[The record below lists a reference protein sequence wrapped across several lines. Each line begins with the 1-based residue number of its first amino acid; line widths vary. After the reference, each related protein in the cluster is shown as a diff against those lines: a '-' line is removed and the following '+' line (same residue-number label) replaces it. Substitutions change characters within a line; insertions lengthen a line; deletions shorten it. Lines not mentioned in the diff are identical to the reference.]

1 MFIIKAEAARWKF
14 RNFQESRNPTLA
26 FDPLILTTSLAVAGV
41 LVALFL
47 VLSVRKYPKGNEK
60 MIEIWN
66 AIREGSNAYLK
77 RQFRTITI
85 IAIIISLVILAA
97 FSATVNFTYG
107 GEIALSF
114 LLGVAFSLFA
124 AYVALY
130 SATNANVRSTA
141 AAEKSTYE
149 ALKVATLGGGALGL
163 AVISMSLLGL
173 SILYAAFR
181 DPGVLAGFGFGA
193 SLAALFAQLG
203 GGIFTKSADVGA
215 DLVGKVEEN
224 FPEDDPRNPAAIAD
238 NVGDNVGDEAGR
250 GADLFES
257 LTAENLGGMIIG
269 LIVSIIIF
277 NGVINPYYVTMPL
290 IVRSLGIIATFVGL
304 AVAVL
309 EKKFKNPIKPT
320 RDGLLVA
327 SLIAAILMFVATWY
341 VFGPSGL
348 TPSGSALGAYALYGC
363 MLSGLAAG
371 LLIVVYTEFYTGSE
385 AKPVITI
392 AERSKSGPALT
403 IMSGNAVGM
412 ISSGLPVITVAVAP
426 LISFW
431 LGEQFSGF
439 SGLLPA
445 LSNDPFLGGG
455 YRTTMA
461 AMGMLSTAGIV
472 LTMDGLG
479 PIVDNAGGIA
489 EMSGAPE
496 VIRERIEPLDAL
508 GNTTKA
514 LTKGYAMG
522 SAALASL
529 LLFQAFVLE
538 VARYQAKILDLTT
551 ITAAQATL
559 LGTKLSSL
567 GTSLALNHPDVV
579 IGALIGA
586 MLPFVF
592 SGTAINAVSVG
603 AYRMV
608 EEVRRQLRE
617 IPGLRDGTAK
627 PNYAAAVDIS
637 TRTALRLMVVPGAI
651 PVVAP
656 LVVGIFLGWAA
667 VGALVVGATL
677 SAIPLAIMMMWGGAA
692 MDNAKKYVEMGHF
705 GGKNT
710 ETHAATVVGDTVGDP
725 WKDTAGPSLHILIKL
740 LNTISLV
747 FVPLF
752 LSAIIIL

>member
-1 MFIIKAEAARWKF
+1 M
-14 RNFQESRNPTLA
+14 A

-41 LVALFL
+41 VAAIFL

-60 MIEIWN
+60 MIAIWT

-77 RQFRTITI
+77 RQFRTIAI

-97 FSATVNFTYG
+97 FGATINFTYG

-163 AVISMSLLGL
+163 VVISMSLLGL
-173 SILYAAFR
+173 SLLYAAFG

-304 AVAVL
+304 AVAVF

-327 SLIAAILMFVATWY
+327 SVIAAILMFVATWY
-341 VFGPSGL
+341 VFGPSA
-348 TPSGSALGAYALYGC
+348 SGSALAVYALYGC
-363 MLSGLAAG
+363 MVSGLAAG
-371 LLIVVYTEFYTGSE
+371 LLIVVYTEFYTGSN

-403 IMSGNAVGM
+403 VMSGNAVGL
-412 ISSGLPVITVAVAP
+412 ISSGLPVITVAVA
-426 LISFW
+426 LLVSFG
-431 LGEQFSGF
+431 LGEQFAS
-439 SGLLPA
+439 LIPA
-445 LSNDPFLGGG
+445 LNGNPFLGGVYG
-455 YRTTMA
+455 TTMA
-461 AMGMLSTAGIV
+461 TMGMLSTAGIV

-538 VARYQAKILDLTT
+538 VARYQAGNLCVPT
-551 ITAAQATL
+551 ITSSCAATL
-559 LGTKLSSL
+559 ATKLSSL
-567 GTSLALNHPDVV
+567 GALLALNHPDVV

-617 IPGLRDGTAK
+617 IPGLREGTAK

-637 TRTALRLMVVPGAI
+637 TKTALRLMVVPGAI

-656 LVVGIFLGWAA
+656 IVVGIFLGWAA
-667 VGALVVGATL
+667 VGALVVGATI

-747 FVPLF
+747 FIPLF
-752 LSAIIIL
+752 LSAIIIFH

>member
-1 MFIIKAEAARWKF
+1 M
-14 RNFQESRNPTLA
+14 A
-26 FDPLILTTSLAVAGV
+26 FDPLILTTSLAVVGV
-41 LVALFL
+41 IAAIFL

-60 MIEIWN
+60 MIVIWT

-97 FSATVNFTYG
+97 FGATVTFTYG

-163 AVISMSLLGL
+163 VVISMSLLGL
-173 SILYAAFR
+173 SLLYALFR

-348 TPSGSALGAYALYGC
+348 TPSGSSQAAYALYGC

-371 LLIVVYTEFYTGSE
+371 LLIVVYTEYYTGSN
-385 AKPVITI
+385 AKSVITI

-412 ISSGLPVITVAVAP
+412 ISSGLPVITVAVAL

-431 LGEQFSGF
+431 LGEQFARF

-445 LSNDPFLGGG
+445 LNNDPFLGGVYG
-455 YRTTMA
+455 TTMA

-538 VARYQAKILDLTT
+538 VARYQAKIVDLTK
-551 ITAAQATL
+551 ITVDQVTGPNGLA
-559 LGTKLSSL
+559 TKLSVL
-567 GTSLALNHPDVV
+567 GGSLALNHPDVV

-592 SGTAINAVSVG
+592 SGTAINAVSIG

-617 IPGLRDGTAK
+617 IPGLREGTAK

-656 LVVGIFLGWAA
+656 IIVGVFLGWAA
-667 VGALVVGATL
+667 VGALVVGATI

-747 FVPLF
+747 FIPLF
-752 LSAIIIL
+752 LAAIIIL

>member
-1 MFIIKAEAARWKF
+1 
-14 RNFQESRNPTLA
+14 
-26 FDPLILTTSLAVAGV
+26 
-41 LVALFL
+41 
-47 VLSVRKYPKGNEK
+47 
-60 MIEIWN
+60 
-66 AIREGSNAYLK
+66 
-77 RQFRTITI
+77 
-85 IAIIISLVILAA
+85 
-97 FSATVNFTYG
+97 
-107 GEIALSF
+107 
-114 LLGVAFSLFA
+114 
-124 AYVALY
+124 
-130 SATNANVRSTA
+130 
-141 AAEKSTYE
+141 
-149 ALKVATLGGGALGL
+149 
-163 AVISMSLLGL
+163 MSLLGL
-173 SILYAAFR
+173 SLLYAAFG

-277 NGVINPYYVTMPL
+277 QGISVYYVTMPL

-304 AVAVL
+304 AVAIF

-327 SLIAAILMFVATWY
+327 SVVAAILMFIATWY

-348 TPSGSALGAYALYGC
+348 TPSGSALAAYALYGC
-363 MLSGLAAG
+363 MVSGLAAG
-371 LLIVVYTEFYTGSE
+371 LLIVLYTEYYTGSE

-392 AERSKSGPALT
+392 AERSKSGP
-403 IMSGNAVGM
+403 
-412 ISSGLPVITVAVAP
+412 PV
-426 LISFW
+426 
-431 LGEQFSGF
+431 E
-439 SGLLPA
+439 
-445 LSNDPFLGGG
+445 
-455 YRTTMA
+455 
-461 AMGMLSTAGIV
+461 
-472 LTMDGLG
+472 
-479 PIVDNAGGIA
+479 
-489 EMSGAPE
+489 
-496 VIRERIEPLDAL
+496 IRERIEPLDTL

-538 VARYQAKILDLTT
+538 VARYQAKITDLTT
-551 ITAAQATL
+551 ITSAQAAL

-567 GTSLALNHPDVV
+567 GSALALNHPDVV
-579 IGALIGA
+579 IGALIGG

-608 EEVRRQLRE
+608 EEVRRQFRE
-617 IPGLRDGTAK
+617 IPGLREGTAK

-656 LVVGIFLGWAA
+656 LVVAVFLGWAA
-667 VGALVVGATL
+667 VGALVVGATI

-747 FVPLF
+747 FIPLF
-752 LSAIIIL
+752 LSAIIIFH

>member
-1 MFIIKAEAARWKF
+1 M
-14 RNFQESRNPTLA
+14 A

-41 LVALFL
+41 IAAIFL

-60 MIEIWN
+60 MIAIWT

-77 RQFRTITI
+77 RQFRTIAI
-85 IAIIISLVILAA
+85 IAIIISLVIVAA
-97 FSATVNFTYG
+97 FGATVNFTYG
-107 GEIALSF
+107 SEIALSF

-163 AVISMSLLGL
+163 VVISMSLLGL
-173 SILYAAFR
+173 SLLYALFR

-304 AVAVL
+304 AVAVV

-348 TPSGSALGAYALYGC
+348 TPSGNSQAAYALFGC

-371 LLIVVYTEFYTGSE
+371 LLIVVYTEFYTGSN
-385 AKPVITI
+385 AKSVITI

-412 ISSGLPVITVAVAP
+412 ISSGLPVITVAVAL

-431 LGEQFSGF
+431 LGEQFARF

-445 LSNDPFLGGG
+445 LNNDPFLGGVYG
-455 YRTTMA
+455 TTMA

-538 VARYQAKILDLTT
+538 VARYQAKIVDLTKISIDQVT
-551 ITAAQATL
+551 GPNGLA
-559 LGTKLSSL
+559 TKLSSL
-567 GTSLALNHPDVV
+567 GGSLALNHPDVV

-617 IPGLRDGTAK
+617 IPGLREGNAK

-667 VGALVVGATL
+667 VGALVVGATI

-747 FVPLF
+747 FIPLF
-752 LSAIIIL
+752 LVAIIIL

>member
-1 MFIIKAEAARWKF
+1 
-14 RNFQESRNPTLA
+14 LA
-26 FDPLILTTSLAVAGV
+26 FDPLLLTTSLAIVGV
-41 LVALFL
+41 IASIIL
-47 VLSVRKYPKGNEK
+47 VLSVKKYPTGNEK
-60 MIEIWN
+60 MVAIWK
-66 AIREGSNAYLK
+66 AIMEGANAYLK
-77 RQFRTITI
+77 RQFRTIGVIAVI
-85 IAIIISLVILAA
+85 IAFVILAA
-97 FSATVNFTYG
+97 FSATFTVSYG
-107 GEIALSF
+107 AEIAFSF
-114 LLGVAFSLFA
+114 LLGVTFSLVA
-124 AYVALY
+124 AYIAMY

-141 AAEKSTYE
+141 AAEKSTYL

-269 LIVSIIIF
+269 LIVSIILFQGIS
-277 NGVINPYYVTMPL
+277 VYYVTMPL

-304 AVAVL
+304 AVAVY

-327 SLIAAILMFVATWY
+327 SVVAAILMFIATWY

-348 TPSGSALGAYALYGC
+348 TPSGSALAAFALYGC

-371 LLIVVYTEFYTGSE
+371 LLIVLYTEFYTGSE
-385 AKPVITI
+385 AKSVITI

-403 IMSGNAVGM
+403 IMSGTAVGM
-412 ISSGLPVITVAVAP
+412 ISSGLPVITVAITL
-426 LISFW
+426 LISFG
-431 LGEQFSGF
+431 LGEQFA
-439 SGLLPA
+439 GLA
-445 LSNDPFLGGG
+445 GIGNTFLGGVYG
-455 YRTTMA
+455 TTMA
-461 AMGMLSTAGIV
+461 TMGMLSTAGIV

-489 EMSGAPE
+489 EMSGASPE
-496 VIRERIEPLDAL
+496 VRERIDPLDAL

-538 VARYQAKILDLTT
+538 VARYQAKIIDLTS
-551 ITAAQATL
+551 ITSAQAGD
-559 LGTKLSSL
+559 LGAKLSSL
-567 GTSLALNHPDVV
+567 GASLALNHPDVV

-608 EEVRRQLRE
+608 EEVRRQFRE
-617 IPGLRDGTAK
+617 IPGLREGTAK
-627 PNYAAAVDIS
+627 PNYGAAVDIS

-656 LVVGIFLGWAA
+656 IVVGVFLGWAA

-692 MDNAKKYVEMGHF
+692 MDNAKKYVEAGHF

-747 FVPLF
+747 FIPLF
-752 LSAIIIL
+752 LVALISLA

>member
-14 RNFQESRNPTLA
+14 RNFQESRNPGLA

-41 LVALFL
+41 VAAIFL

-60 MIEIWN
+60 MIAIWT

-77 RQFRTITI
+77 RQFRTIAI

-97 FSATVNFTYG
+97 FGATINFTYG

-163 AVISMSLLGL
+163 VVISMSLLGL
-173 SILYAAFR
+173 SLLYALFR

-277 NGVINPYYVTMPL
+277 NGIINPYYVTMPL

-304 AVAVL
+304 AVAVV

-327 SLIAAILMFVATWY
+327 SVVAAVLMFVATWY

-348 TPSGSALGAYALYGC
+348 TPNGSALAAYALYGC
-363 MLSGLAAG
+363 MVSGLAAG
-371 LLIVVYTEFYTGSE
+371 LLIVVYTEFYTGSN

-403 IMSGNAVGM
+403 VMSGNAVGM
-412 ISSGLPVITVAVAP
+412 ISSGLPVITVAIAL

-431 LGEQFSGF
+431 LGEQFA
-439 SGLLPA
+439 GLIPA
-445 LSNDPFLGGG
+445 LAGNVFLGGVYG
-455 YRTTMA
+455 TTMA
-461 AMGMLSTAGIV
+461 TMGMLSTAGIV

-496 VIRERIEPLDAL
+496 IIRERIEPLDAL

-538 VARYQAKILDLTT
+538 VARYQAKIIDLTT
-551 ITAAQATL
+551 ITSAQATL
-559 LGTKLSSL
+559 LATKLSSL
-567 GTSLALNHPDVV
+567 GASLALNHPDVV

-617 IPGLRDGTAK
+617 IPGLREGNAK

-667 VGALVVGATL
+667 VGALVVGATI

-710 ETHAATVVGDTVGDP
+710 ETHAATVVGDTVGVP
-725 WKDTAGPSLHILIKL
+725 WKATAGPSLHILIKL

-752 LSAIIIL
+752 LSAIIIFH

>member
-1 MFIIKAEAARWKF
+1 M
-14 RNFQESRNPTLA
+14 A

-41 LVALFL
+41 VAAIFL

-60 MIEIWN
+60 MIVIWT

-97 FSATVNFTYG
+97 FGATVTFTYG

-163 AVISMSLLGL
+163 VVISMSLLGL
-173 SILYAAFR
+173 SLLYALFR

-304 AVAVL
+304 AVAVF

-327 SLIAAILMFVATWY
+327 SVIAAILMFVATWY
-341 VFGPSGL
+341 VFGPSA
-348 TPSGSALGAYALYGC
+348 SGSALAVYSLYGC
-363 MLSGLAAG
+363 MVSGLAAG
-371 LLIVVYTEFYTGSE
+371 LLIVVYTEFYTGSN

-412 ISSGLPVITVAVAP
+412 ISSGLPVITVAIAL

-431 LGEQFSGF
+431 LGEQFA
-439 SGLLPA
+439 GLIPA
-445 LSNDPFLGGG
+445 LTGNAFLGGVYG
-455 YRTTMA
+455 TTMA
-461 AMGMLSTAGIV
+461 TMGMLSTAGIV

-496 VIRERIEPLDAL
+496 IIRERIEPLDAL

-538 VARYQAKILDLTT
+538 VARYQAKIIDLTT
-551 ITAAQATL
+551 ITSAQAAL

-592 SGTAINAVSVG
+592 SGTAINAVSIG

-617 IPGLRDGTAK
+617 IPGLREGTAK

-656 LVVGIFLGWAA
+656 LVVGVFLGWAA
-667 VGALVVGATL
+667 VGALVVGATI

-747 FVPLF
+747 FIPLF
-752 LSAIIIL
+752 LAAIIIL

>member
-14 RNFQESRNPTLA
+14 RNFEHSRNPRLA

-41 LVALFL
+41 VAAIFL
-47 VLSVRKYPKGNEK
+47 VLSVRKYPRGNDK
-60 MIEIWN
+60 MIAIWT

-77 RQFRTITI
+77 RQFRTIAI
-85 IAIIISLVILAA
+85 IAIIISLVIVLA
-97 FSATVNFTYG
+97 FGATVNFTYG

-163 AVISMSLLGL
+163 VVISMSLLGL
-173 SILYAAFR
+173 SLLYAVFG

-224 FPEDDPRNPAAIAD
+224 FPEDDPRNPAAIAV

-304 AVAVL
+304 AVAVF

-327 SLIAAILMFVATWY
+327 SVIAAILMFVATWY
-341 VFGPSGL
+341 VFGPSA
-348 TPSGSALGAYALYGC
+348 SGSALAVYALYGC
-363 MLSGLAAG
+363 MVSGLAAG
-371 LLIVVYTEFYTGSE
+371 LLIVVYTEFYTGSN
-385 AKPVITI
+385 AKSVITI

-403 IMSGNAVGM
+403 VMSGNAVGL
-412 ISSGLPVITVAVAP
+412 ISSGLPVITVAIAL
-426 LISFW
+426 LISFG
-431 LGEQFSGF
+431 LGEQFA
-439 SGLLPA
+439 GLIPA
-445 LSNDPFLGGG
+445 LAGNAFLGGVYG
-455 YRTTMA
+455 TTMA
-461 AMGMLSTAGIV
+461 TMGMLSTAGIV

-496 VIRERIEPLDAL
+496 IIRERIEPLDAL

-529 LLFQAFVLE
+529 LLLQAFVLE

-617 IPGLRDGTAK
+617 IPGLREGTAK

-656 LVVGIFLGWAA
+656 VVVGVFLGWAA
-667 VGALVVGATL
+667 VGALVVGATI

-692 MDNAKKYVEMGHF
+692 MDNAKKYIEMGHF

-747 FVPLF
+747 FIPLF
-752 LSAIIIL
+752 LAAIIIL

>member
-1 MFIIKAEAARWKF
+1 M
-14 RNFQESRNPTLA
+14 A

-41 LVALFL
+41 IAAVFL
-47 VLSVRKYPKGNEK
+47 VLSVRRYPKGNEK
-60 MIEIWN
+60 MIAIWT

-77 RQFRTITI
+77 RQFRTIAV
-85 IAIIISLVILAA
+85 IAIIISLVIVVA
-97 FSATVNFTYG
+97 FGATVNFTYG
-107 GEIALSF
+107 SEIALSF

-163 AVISMSLLGL
+163 VVISMSLLGL
-173 SILYAAFR
+173 SILYAVFG

-269 LIVSIIIF
+269 LIVSVILF
-277 NGVINPYYVTMPL
+277 KGVVSATIYYVTMPL
-290 IVRSLGIIATFVGL
+290 IVRSLGIVATFVGL
-304 AVAVL
+304 AVAVY
-309 EKKFKNPIKPT
+309 EKKFRNPIKPT

-327 SLIAAILMFVATWY
+327 SVVVAVLMFIATWY

-348 TPSGSALGAYALYGC
+348 TPSGQALAAYALYGC
-363 MLSGLAAG
+363 MLSGLVAG
-371 LLIVVYTEFYTGSE
+371 LLIVIYTEFYTGSN
-385 AKPVITI
+385 AKPVLTI

-403 IMSGNAVGM
+403 VISGTAVGM
-412 ISSGLPVITVAVAP
+412 ISTGLPVITVAIAL
-426 LISFW
+426 LISFF
-431 LGEQFSGF
+431 LGEQFA
-439 SGLLPA
+439 GLIGLN
-445 LSNDPFLGGG
+445 SFLGGVYG
-455 YRTTMA
+455 TTMA

-538 VARYQAKILDLTT
+538 VARYQLKIFDLGS
-551 ITAAQATL
+551 ITQAQAIL
-559 LGTKLSSL
+559 LGNSVQSL
-567 GTSLALNHPDVV
+567 GTLLALNNPDVI
-579 IGALIGA
+579 IGAFIGA

-592 SGTAINAVSVG
+592 SGTAINAVSIG
-603 AYRMV
+603 SYRMV

-617 IPGLRDGTAK
+617 IPGLREGNAK

-637 TRTALRLMVVPGAI
+637 TRTALRLMIVPGAI

-656 LVVGIFLGWAA
+656 IVVGVFLGWAA
-667 VGALVVGATL
+667 VGALVVGATI
-677 SAIPLAIMMMWGGAA
+677 SAIPLAITMMWGGAA

-747 FVPLF
+747 FIPLF
-752 LSAIIIL
+752 LSAIIIFH

>member
-1 MFIIKAEAARWKF
+1 
-14 RNFQESRNPTLA
+14 LA
-26 FDPLILTTSLAVAGV
+26 FDPLILTTSLAVVGV
-41 LVALFL
+41 IASIIL
-47 VLSVRKYPKGNEK
+47 VLSVKKYPTGNEK
-60 MIEIWN
+60 MIAIWK
-66 AIREGSNAYLK
+66 AIMEGSNAYLK
-77 RQFRTITI
+77 RQFRTIGI
-85 IAIIISLVILAA
+85 IAVIIAVVIVAA
-97 FSATVNFTYG
+97 FGGIFSLTYG
-107 GEIALSF
+107 AEIAFSF
-114 LLGVAFSLFA
+114 LLGVTFSLVA
-124 AYVALY
+124 AYIAMY

-141 AAEKSTYE
+141 AAEKSTYL
-149 ALKVATLGGGALGL
+149 ALRVATLGGGALGL

-173 SILYAAFR
+173 SLLYAAFR

-269 LIVSIIIF
+269 LIVSIILFQGIS
-277 NGVINPYYVTMPL
+277 PYYVTMPL

-304 AVAVL
+304 AVAIF

-327 SLIAAILMFVATWY
+327 SVVAAILMFIATWY
-341 VFGPSGL
+341 VFGQPGL
-348 TPSGSALGAYALYGC
+348 TPTGSPLAAYALYGC
-363 MLSGLAAG
+363 MVSGLAAG
-371 LLIVVYTEFYTGSE
+371 LLIVLYTEYYTGSE
-385 AKPVITI
+385 AKSVITI

-403 IMSGNAVGM
+403 IMSGTAVGM
-412 ISSGLPVITVAVAP
+412 ISSGLPVITVAITL
-426 LISFW
+426 LISFG
-431 LGEQFSGF
+431 LGEQFAVQAGIS
-439 SGLLPA
+439 
-445 LSNDPFLGGG
+445 DTFLGGVYG
-455 YRTTMA
+455 TTMA
-461 AMGMLSTAGIV
+461 TMGMLSTAGIV

-489 EMSGAPE
+489 EMSGAPDE
-496 VIRERIEPLDAL
+496 VRERIEPLDTL

-538 VARYQAKILDLTT
+538 VARYQAKITDLTT
-551 ITAAQATL
+551 ITGAQAAL

-567 GTSLALNHPDVV
+567 GSALALNHPDVV
-579 IGALIGA
+579 IGALIGG

-608 EEVRRQLRE
+608 EEVRRQFRE
-617 IPGLRDGTAK
+617 IPGLREGTAK
-627 PNYAAAVDIS
+627 PDYAAAVDIS

-656 LVVGIFLGWAA
+656 IVVGVFLGWAA

-692 MDNAKKYVEMGHF
+692 MDNAKKYVEAGHF

-747 FVPLF
+747 FIPLF
-752 LSAIIIL
+752 LAAIIMF

>member
-1 MFIIKAEAARWKF
+1 MEISYLED
-14 RNFQESRNPTLA
+14 SRNLSLA

-41 LVALFL
+41 IAAIFL

-60 MIEIWN
+60 MIAIWT

-77 RQFRTITI
+77 RQFRTIAI
-85 IAIIISLVILAA
+85 IAIIISLVIVAA
-97 FSATVNFTYG
+97 FGATVNFTYG
-107 GEIALSF
+107 SEIALSF
-114 LLGVAFSLFA
+114 LLGFAFSLFA

-163 AVISMSLLGL
+163 IVISMSLLGL
-173 SILYAAFR
+173 SILYAAFG

-269 LIVSIIIF
+269 LIVSIILFQGISG
-277 NGVINPYYVTMPL
+277 NNVYYVTMPL
-290 IVRSLGIIATFVGL
+290 IVRSLGIVATFVGL
-304 AVAVL
+304 AVAVF

-327 SLIAAILMFVATWY
+327 SVIAAILMFVATWY
-341 VFGPSGL
+341 VFGPSV
-348 TPSGSALGAYALYGC
+348 SGSALAVYALYGC
-363 MLSGLAAG
+363 MVSGLAAG
-371 LLIVVYTEFYTGSE
+371 LLIVVYTEFYTGSN
-385 AKPVITI
+385 AKSVITI

-412 ISSGLPVITVAVAP
+412 ISSGLPVITVAVAL

-431 LGEQFSGF
+431 LGEQFARF

-445 LSNDPFLGGG
+445 LNNDPFLGGVYG
-455 YRTTMA
+455 TTMA

-489 EMSGAPE
+489 EMSGAPDI
-496 VIRERIEPLDAL
+496 VRERIEPLDTL

-538 VARYQAKILDLTT
+538 VARYQAKITDLTT
-551 ITAAQATL
+551 ITSAQAIL

-567 GTSLALNHPDVV
+567 GSALALNRPDVV
-579 IGALIGA
+579 IGALIGG

-608 EEVRRQLRE
+608 EEVRRQFRE
-617 IPGLRDGTAK
+617 IPGLREGTAK

-656 LVVGIFLGWAA
+656 IVVGIFLGWAA
-667 VGALVVGATL
+667 VGALVVGATI

-725 WKDTAGPSLHILIKL
+725 WKDTAGPSLHILVKL

-747 FVPLF
+747 FIPLF
-752 LSAIIIL
+752 LSAIIIFH

>member
-1 MFIIKAEAARWKF
+1 MVSIWK
-14 RNFQESRNPTLA
+14 
-26 FDPLILTTSLAVAGV
+26 
-41 LVALFL
+41 
-47 VLSVRKYPKGNEK
+47 
-60 MIEIWN
+60 
-66 AIREGSNAYLK
+66 AIREGANAYLK
-77 RQFRTITI
+77 RQFRTIAI
-85 IAIIISLVILAA
+85 IAIIIAVVIIAA
-97 FSATVNFTYG
+97 FGATVNLTYG
-107 GEIALSF
+107 GEIAFSF

-124 AYVALY
+124 AYIAMY
-130 SATNANVRSTA
+130 SATNSNVRSTA

-149 ALKVATLGGGALGL
+149 ALKVATMGGGALGL
-163 AVISMSLLGL
+163 IVISMSLLGL
-173 SILYAAFR
+173 SILYAAFG

-327 SLIAAILMFVATWY
+327 SVIAAILMFVATWY

-348 TPSGSALGAYALYGC
+348 SANVNPLAAYALYGC
-363 MLSGLAAG
+363 MISGLVAG
-371 LLIVVYTEFYTGSE
+371 LLIVVYTEFYTGSN

-403 IMSGNAVGM
+403 VMSGNAVGM
-412 ISSGLPVITVAVAP
+412 ISSGLPVITVAIAL

-431 LGEQFSGF
+431 LGEQFA
-439 SGLLPA
+439 GLIPA
-445 LSNDPFLGGG
+445 LAGNVFLGGVYG
-455 YRTTMA
+455 TTMA
-461 AMGMLSTAGIV
+461 TMGMLSTAGIV

-489 EMSGAPE
+489 EMSGAPDE
-496 VIRERIEPLDAL
+496 VRERIEPLDTL

-538 VARYQAKILDLTT
+538 VARYQAKIIDLTT
-551 ITAAQATL
+551 ITSAQASL

-567 GTSLALNHPDVV
+567 GASLALNHPDVV

-592 SGTAINAVSVG
+592 SGTAINAVSIG

-617 IPGLRDGTAK
+617 IPGLREGTAK

-656 LVVGIFLGWAA
+656 LVVGVFLGWAA
-667 VGALVVGATL
+667 VGALVVGATI

-710 ETHAATVVGDTVGDP
+710 ET
-725 WKDTAGPSLHILIKL
+725 K
-740 LNTISLV
+740 
-747 FVPLF
+747 
-752 LSAIIIL
+752 

>member
-1 MFIIKAEAARWKF
+1 M
-14 RNFQESRNPTLA
+14 A
-26 FDPLILTTSLAVAGV
+26 FDPLLLTTSLAVVGV
-41 LVALFL
+41 IASIIL
-47 VLSVRKYPKGNEK
+47 VLSVKKYPTGNEK
-60 MIEIWN
+60 MVAIWK
-66 AIREGSNAYLK
+66 AIMEGANAYLK
-77 RQFRTITI
+77 RQFRTIGIIAVI
-85 IAIIISLVILAA
+85 IAIVILTA
-97 FSATVNFTYG
+97 FSTTFTVTYSA
-107 GEIALSF
+107 EIAFSF
-114 LLGVAFSLFA
+114 LLGVTFSLVA
-124 AYVALY
+124 AYIAMY

-141 AAEKSTYE
+141 AAEQSTYL

-269 LIVSIIIF
+269 LIVSIILFQGIS
-277 NGVINPYYVTMPL
+277 VYYVTMPL

-304 AVAVL
+304 AVAIF

-327 SLIAAILMFVATWY
+327 SVVAAILMFIATWY

-348 TPSGSALGAYALYGC
+348 TPSGSALAAYALYGC
-363 MLSGLAAG
+363 MVSGLAAG
-371 LLIVVYTEFYTGSE
+371 LLIVLYTEYYTGSE
-385 AKPVITI
+385 AKSVITI

-403 IMSGNAVGM
+403 IMSGTAVGM
-412 ISSGLPVITVAVAP
+412 ISSGLPVITVAITL
-426 LISFW
+426 LISFG
-431 LGEQFSGF
+431 LGEQFATQAGIT
-439 SGLLPA
+439 
-445 LSNDPFLGGG
+445 DTFLGGVYG
-455 YRTTMA
+455 TTMA
-461 AMGMLSTAGIV
+461 TMGMLSTAGIV

-489 EMSGAPE
+489 EMSGAP
-496 VIRERIEPLDAL
+496 VQVRERIEPLDTL

-538 VARYQAKILDLTT
+538 VARYQAKITDLTT
-551 ITAAQATL
+551 ITSAQAAL

-567 GTSLALNHPDVV
+567 GSALALNHPDVV
-579 IGALIGA
+579 IGALIGR

-608 EEVRRQLRE
+608 EEVRRQFRE
-617 IPGLRDGTAK
+617 IPGLREGTAK

-637 TRTALRLMVVPGAI
+637 TRTALRLMIVPGAI

-656 LVVGIFLGWAA
+656 LVVGVFLGWAA
-667 VGALVVGATL
+667 VGALVVGATI

-692 MDNAKKYVEMGHF
+692 MDNAKKYVEAGHF

-747 FVPLF
+747 FIPLF
-752 LSAIIIL
+752 LVALISLA

>member
-1 MFIIKAEAARWKF
+1 M
-14 RNFQESRNPTLA
+14 A

-41 LVALFL
+41 VAAIFL

-60 MIEIWN
+60 MIVIWT

-77 RQFRTITI
+77 RQFRTIAI
-85 IAIIISLVILAA
+85 IAIIISLVILVA
-97 FSATVNFTYG
+97 FGATINFTYG

-163 AVISMSLLGL
+163 VVISMSLLGL
-173 SILYAAFR
+173 SLLYAAFR

-327 SLIAAILMFVATWY
+327 SAIAAILMFIATWY
-341 VFGPSGL
+341 VFGPGGL
-348 TPSGSALGAYALYGC
+348 SPSGSDLAAYALYGC
-363 MLSGLAAG
+363 MVSGLAAG
-371 LLIVVYTEFYTGSE
+371 LLIVIYTEFYTGSN

-403 IMSGNAVGM
+403 VMSGNAVGM
-412 ISSGLPVITVAVAP
+412 ISSGLPVITVAIAL
-426 LISFW
+426 LISFG
-431 LGEQFSGF
+431 LGEQFAN
-439 SGLLPA
+439 LIPA
-445 LSNDPFLGGG
+445 LKGEMFLGGVYG
-455 YRTTMA
+455 TTMA
-461 AMGMLSTAGIV
+461 TMGMLSTAGIV

-496 VIRERIEPLDAL
+496 IIRERIEPLDAL

-538 VARYQAKILDLTT
+538 VARYKAGIIDL
-551 ITAAQATL
+551 
-559 LGTKLSSL
+559 
-567 GTSLALNHPDVV
+567 TSLASNPGLAATLATQLSGLGTFLALNRPDVV
-579 IGALIGA
+579 IGALIGG

-592 SGTAINAVSVG
+592 SGTAINAVAVG

-617 IPGLRDGTAK
+617 IPGLREGTAK
-627 PNYAAAVDIS
+627 PDYARAVDIS
-637 TRTALRLMVVPGAI
+637 TRTALRLMVVPGII

-656 LVVGIFLGWAA
+656 IVVGVFLGWTA
-667 VGALVVGATL
+667 VGALVVGATI

-725 WKDTAGPSLHILIKL
+725 WKDTAGPSLHILVKL

-747 FVPLF
+747 FIPLF
-752 LSAIIIL
+752 LSAIIIFH

>member
-1 MFIIKAEAARWKF
+1 
-14 RNFQESRNPTLA
+14 LA

-41 LVALFL
+41 IAAIFL

-60 MIEIWN
+60 MIAIWT

-77 RQFRTITI
+77 RQFRTIAI
-85 IAIIISLVILAA
+85 IAIIISFVIVAA
-97 FSATVNFTYG
+97 FGATVNLTYG
-107 GEIALSF
+107 SEIALSF

-163 AVISMSLLGL
+163 VVISMSLLGL
-173 SILYAAFR
+173 SLLYAVFG

-304 AVAVL
+304 AVAVF

-327 SLIAAILMFVATWY
+327 SAIAAILMFIATWY
-341 VFGPSGL
+341 VFGPGGL
-348 TPSGSALGAYALYGC
+348 SPSGSDLAAYALYGC
-363 MLSGLAAG
+363 MVSGLAAG
-371 LLIVVYTEFYTGSE
+371 LLIVIYTEFYTGSN

-403 IMSGNAVGM
+403 VMSGNAVGM
-412 ISSGLPVITVAVAP
+412 ISSGLPVITVAIAL
-426 LISFW
+426 LISFG
-431 LGEQFSGF
+431 LGEQFAN
-439 SGLLPA
+439 LIPA
-445 LSNDPFLGGG
+445 LKGEAFLGGVYG
-455 YRTTMA
+455 TTMA
-461 AMGMLSTAGIV
+461 TMGMLSTAGIV

-496 VIRERIEPLDAL
+496 IIRERIEPLDAL

-538 VARYQAKILDLTT
+538 VARYKAGIINL
-551 ITAAQATL
+551 
-559 LGTKLSSL
+559 
-567 GTSLALNHPDVV
+567 TSLASNPSLAVTLGTQLSGLGTFLALNRPDVI
-579 IGALIGA
+579 IGALIGG

-617 IPGLRDGTAK
+617 IPGLREGTAK

-637 TRTALRLMVVPGAI
+637 TKTALRLMVVPGAI
-651 PVVAP
+651 PVIAP
-656 LVVGIFLGWAA
+656 IVVGLFLGWAA
-667 VGALVVGATL
+667 VGALVVGATI

-747 FVPLF
+747 FIPLF
-752 LSAIIIL
+752 LSAIIIFH

>member
-1 MFIIKAEAARWKF
+1 
-14 RNFQESRNPTLA
+14 
-26 FDPLILTTSLAVAGV
+26 
-41 LVALFL
+41 
-47 VLSVRKYPKGNEK
+47 
-60 MIEIWN
+60 MIVIWT

-77 RQFRTITI
+77 RQFRTIAI
-85 IAIIISLVILAA
+85 IAIIISLVI
-97 FSATVNFTYG
+97 V
-107 GEIALSF
+107 
-114 LLGVAFSLFA
+114 
-124 AYVALY
+124 
-130 SATNANVRSTA
+130 
-141 AAEKSTYE
+141 
-149 ALKVATLGGGALGL
+149 
-163 AVISMSLLGL
+163 
-173 SILYAAFR
+173 
-181 DPGVLAGFGFGA
+181 AGFGFGA

-304 AVAVL
+304 AVAVV

-348 TPSGSALGAYALYGC
+348 TPSGNSQAAYALFGC

-371 LLIVVYTEFYTGSE
+371 LLIVVYTEFYTGSN
-385 AKPVITI
+385 AKSVITI

-403 IMSGNAVGM
+403 VMSGNAVGL
-412 ISSGLPVITVAVAP
+412 ISSGLPVITVAIAL
-426 LISFW
+426 LISFG
-431 LGEQFSGF
+431 LGEQFA
-439 SGLLPA
+439 GLIPA
-445 LSNDPFLGGG
+445 LAGNAFLGGVYG
-455 YRTTMA
+455 TTMA
-461 AMGMLSTAGIV
+461 TMGMLSTAGIV

-538 VARYQAKILDLTT
+538 VARYQARIIDLTS
-551 ITAAQATL
+551 ITSAQATL

-567 GTSLALNHPDVV
+567 GASLALNHPDVI

-617 IPGLRDGTAK
+617 IPGLREGTAK

-656 LVVGIFLGWAA
+656 IVVGVFLGWAA

-692 MDNAKKYVEMGHF
+692 MDNAKQYVESGHF

-725 WKDTAGPSLHILIKL
+725 WKDTAGPSLHILNKL

-747 FVPLF
+747 FIPLF
-752 LSAIIIL
+752 LVALISLA

>member
-1 MFIIKAEAARWKF
+1 M
-14 RNFQESRNPTLA
+14 A
-26 FDPLILTTSLAVAGV
+26 FDPLLLTTTLAIAGVAVAIYIV
-41 LVALFL
+41 Y
-47 VLSVRKYPKGNEK
+47 SIKKYPTGNEK
-60 MIEIWN
+60 MVAIWK
-66 AIREGSNAYLK
+66 AIREGANAYLR
-77 RQFRTITI
+77 RQFRTIAI
-85 IAIIISLVILAA
+85 IALIIALVIVVA
-97 FSATVNFTYG
+97 FGATINFTYG
-107 GEIALSF
+107 GEIAFSF
-114 LLGVAFSLFA
+114 LLGVTFSLFA
-124 AYVALY
+124 AYIAMY
-130 SATNANVRSTA
+130 SATNSNVRSTA

-163 AVISMSLLGL
+163 IVISMSLLGL
-173 SILYAAFR
+173 SILYAAFG

-269 LIVSIIIF
+269 LIVAIILF
-277 NGVINPYYVTMPL
+277 GGTSAFSTAGRYYVTMPL
-290 IVRSLGIIATFVGL
+290 IVRSLGIVATFVGL
-304 AVAVL
+304 GVAVY

-327 SLIAAILMFVATWY
+327 SVVAAVLMFIATWY

-348 TPSGSALGAYALYGC
+348 TPSGSGLAALALYGC
-363 MLSGLAAG
+363 MVSGLAAG
-371 LLIVVYTEFYTGSE
+371 LLIVLYTEYYTGSE
-385 AKPVITI
+385 AKSVITI

-403 IMSGNAVGM
+403 IMSGTAVGM
-412 ISSGLPVITVAVAP
+412 ISSGLPVITVA
-426 LISFW
+426 ISLLVSFG
-431 LGEQFSGF
+431 LGEQFARMS
-439 SGLLPA
+439 SI
-445 LSNDPFLGGG
+445 DPFLGGVYG
-455 YRTTMA
+455 TTMA
-461 AMGMLSTAGIV
+461 TMGMLSTAGIV

-496 VIRERIEPLDAL
+496 EIRERIDPLDAL

-538 VARYQAKILDLTT
+538 VARYQAGSQCVPS
-551 ITAAQATL
+551 ITDSCAGVLA
-559 LGTKLSSL
+559 TKLSAL
-567 GTSLALNHPDVV
+567 GTSLALNHPDVI

-586 MLPFVF
+586 MLPFLF

-603 AYRMV
+603 SYRMV

-617 IPGLRDGTAK
+617 IPGLREGTAK

-637 TRTALRLMVVPGAI
+637 TRTALRLMVIPGII
-651 PVVAP
+651 PVIAP
-656 LVVGIFLGWAA
+656 IIVGVLLGWPA
-667 VGALVVGATL
+667 VGALVVGASL

-692 MDNAKKYVEMGHF
+692 MDNAKKYVEAGHF

-747 FVPLF
+747 FIPLF
-752 LSAIIIL
+752 LTALILL

>member
-1 MFIIKAEAARWKF
+1 
-14 RNFQESRNPTLA
+14 
-26 FDPLILTTSLAVAGV
+26 
-41 LVALFL
+41 
-47 VLSVRKYPKGNEK
+47 

-124 AYVALY
+124 AYVAMY
-130 SATNANVRSTA
+130 SATNANVRTTA

-149 ALKVATLGGGALGL
+149 ALRVATLGGGALGL
-163 AVISMSLLGL
+163 VVISMSLLGL
-173 SILYAAFR
+173 SLLYAVFG

-224 FPEDDPRNPAAIAD
+224 FPEDAPRNPAAIAD

-304 AVAVL
+304 AVAVF

-341 VFGPSGL
+341 VFGPSRL
-348 TPSGSALGAYALYGC
+348 TPSGSSQAAYALYGC
-363 MLSGLAAG
+363 MISGLAAG
-371 LLIVVYTEFYTGSE
+371 LLIVVYTEYYTGSE
-385 AKPVITI
+385 AKSVITI

-403 IMSGNAVGM
+403 IMSGTAVGM
-412 ISSGLPVITVAVAP
+412 ISSGLPVITVAITL
-426 LISFW
+426 LISFA
-431 LGEQFSGF
+431 LGEQFAVQAGIS
-439 SGLLPA
+439 
-445 LSNDPFLGGG
+445 DTFLGGVYG
-455 YRTTMA
+455 TTMA
-461 AMGMLSTAGIV
+461 TMGMLSTAGIV

-489 EMSGAPE
+489 EMSGAPDQ
-496 VIRERIEPLDAL
+496 VRERIEPLDTL

-538 VARYQAKILDLTT
+538 VARYQAGIFDLTT
-551 ITAAQATL
+551 I
-559 LGTKLSSL
+559 
-567 GTSLALNHPDVV
+567 
-579 IGALIGA
+579 
-586 MLPFVF
+586 LP
-592 SGTAINAVSVG
+592 G
-603 AYRMV
+603 
-608 EEVRRQLRE
+608 
-617 IPGLRDGTAK
+617 
-627 PNYAAAVDIS
+627 
-637 TRTALRLMVVPGAI
+637 
-651 PVVAP
+651 
-656 LVVGIFLGWAA
+656 
-667 VGALVVGATL
+667 
-677 SAIPLAIMMMWGGAA
+677 
-692 MDNAKKYVEMGHF
+692 
-705 GGKNT
+705 
-710 ETHAATVVGDTVGDP
+710 
-725 WKDTAGPSLHILIKL
+725 
-740 LNTISLV
+740 
-747 FVPLF
+747 
-752 LSAIIIL
+752 

>member
-1 MFIIKAEAARWKF
+1 
-14 RNFQESRNPTLA
+14 LA

-41 LVALFL
+41 IAAIFL

-60 MIEIWN
+60 MFAIWT

-77 RQFRTITI
+77 RQFRTIAI
-85 IAIIISLVILAA
+85 IAIIISLVIVAA
-97 FSATVNFTYG
+97 FGATVNFTYG
-107 GEIALSF
+107 SEIALSF

-163 AVISMSLLGL
+163 VVISMSLLGL
-173 SILYAAFR
+173 SLLYAVFG

-304 AVAVL
+304 AVAVF

-327 SLIAAILMFVATWY
+327 SAIAAILMFVATWY

-348 TPSGSALGAYALYGC
+348 TPSGSALAAYALYGC
-363 MLSGLAAG
+363 MVSGLAAG
-371 LLIVVYTEFYTGSE
+371 LLIVIYTEFYTGSS

-412 ISSGLPVITVAVAP
+412 ISSGLPVITVAVAL
-426 LISFW
+426 LISFG
-431 LGEQFSGF
+431 LGEQFA
-439 SGLLPA
+439 GLIPA
-445 LSNDPFLGGG
+445 LAGNAFLGGVYG
-455 YRTTMA
+455 TTMA
-461 AMGMLSTAGIV
+461 TMGMLSTAGIV

-496 VIRERIEPLDAL
+496 IIRERIEPLDAL

-538 VARYQAKILDLTT
+538 VARYKAGIINL
-551 ITAAQATL
+551 
-559 LGTKLSSL
+559 
-567 GTSLALNHPDVV
+567 TSLASNPSLAVTLGTQLSGLGTFLALNRPDVI
-579 IGALIGA
+579 IGALIGG

-617 IPGLRDGTAK
+617 IPGLREGTAK

-637 TRTALRLMVVPGAI
+637 TKTALRLMVVPGAI
-651 PVVAP
+651 PVIAP
-656 LVVGIFLGWAA
+656 IVVGLFLGWAA
-667 VGALVVGATL
+667 VGALVVGATI

-747 FVPLF
+747 FIPLF
-752 LSAIIIL
+752 LSAIIIFH

>member
-1 MFIIKAEAARWKF
+1 M
-14 RNFQESRNPTLA
+14 A
-26 FDPLILTTSLAVAGV
+26 FDPLLLTTSLAVVGV
-41 LVALFL
+41 IASIIL
-47 VLSVRKYPKGNEK
+47 VLSVKKYPTGNDK
-60 MIEIWN
+60 MVAIWR
-66 AIREGSNAYLK
+66 AIMEGANAYLR
-77 RQFRTITI
+77 RQFRTIGVIAVI
-85 IAIIISLVILAA
+85 IALVILAA
-97 FSATVNFTYG
+97 FSATFTLSYG
-107 GEIALSF
+107 AEIAFSF
-114 LLGVAFSLFA
+114 LLGVTFSLVA
-124 AYVALY
+124 AYIAMY

-141 AAEKSTYE
+141 AAEKSTYL

-269 LIVSIIIF
+269 LIVSIILFQGIS
-277 NGVINPYYVTMPL
+277 VYYVTMPL

-304 AVAVL
+304 AVAIY

-327 SLIAAILMFVATWY
+327 SVVAAILMFVATWY

-348 TPSGSALGAYALYGC
+348 TPNGNALAAYALYGC
-363 MLSGLAAG
+363 MVSGLAAG
-371 LLIVVYTEFYTGSE
+371 LLIVLYTEFYTGSE
-385 AKPVITI
+385 AKSVITI

-403 IMSGNAVGM
+403 IMSGTAVGM
-412 ISSGLPVITVAVAP
+412 ISSGLPVITVAITL
-426 LISFW
+426 LISFG
-431 LGEQFSGF
+431 LGEQFA
-439 SGLLPA
+439 GLA
-445 LSNDPFLGGG
+445 GIGNNAFLGGVYG
-455 YRTTMA
+455 TTMA
-461 AMGMLSTAGIV
+461 TMGMLSTAGIV

-489 EMSGAPE
+489 EMSGAPAE
-496 VIRERIEPLDAL
+496 VRERIDPLDAL

-538 VARYQAKILDLTT
+538 VARYQAKIIDLTA
-551 ITAAQATL
+551 ITSAQASD
-559 LGTKLSSL
+559 LGTKLTSL
-567 GTSLALNHPDVV
+567 GASLALNHPDVV
-579 IGALIGA
+579 IGALIGG

-592 SGTAINAVSVG
+592 SGTAINAVSIG

-617 IPGLRDGTAK
+617 IPGLREGTVK

-651 PVVAP
+651 PVVTP
-656 LVVGIFLGWAA
+656 IVVGVFLGWAA

-692 MDNAKKYVEMGHF
+692 MDNAKKYVEAGHF

-747 FVPLF
+747 FIPLF
-752 LSAIIIL
+752 LVALISLA

>member
-1 MFIIKAEAARWKF
+1 MTEIPSFDS
-14 RNFQESRNPTLA
+14 SRNQNLA
-26 FDPLILTTSLAVAGV
+26 FDPLLLTTSLAVIGV
-41 LVALFL
+41 IASIIL
-47 VLSVRKYPKGNEK
+47 VLSVKKYPTGNEK
-60 MIEIWN
+60 MIAIWK
-66 AIREGSNAYLK
+66 AIMEGSNAYLK
-77 RQFRTITI
+77 RQFRTIGI
-85 IAIIISLVILAA
+85 IAVIIAVVMVAA
-97 FSATVNFTYG
+97 FGGIFSLTYG
-107 GEIALSF
+107 AEIAFSF
-114 LLGVAFSLFA
+114 LLGVTFSLVA
-124 AYVALY
+124 AYIAMY

-141 AAEKSTYE
+141 AAEQSTYL

-224 FPEDDPRNPAAIAD
+224 FPEDDPRNAAAIAD

-269 LIVSIIIF
+269 LIVSIILFQGIS
-277 NGVINPYYVTMPL
+277 PYYVTMPL

-304 AVAVL
+304 AVAIF

-320 RDGLLVA
+320 RDGLLV
-327 SLIAAILMFVATWY
+327 SSVVAAILMFIATWY

-348 TPSGSALGAYALYGC
+348 TPSGSALAAYSLYGC
-363 MLSGLAAG
+363 MISGLGAG
-371 LLIVVYTEFYTGSE
+371 LLIVVYTEFYTGSN
-385 AKPVITI
+385 AKSVITI

-403 IMSGNAVGM
+403 IMSGTAVGM
-412 ISSGLPVITVAVAP
+412 ISSGLPVITVAITL
-426 LISFW
+426 LISFG
-431 LGEQFSGF
+431 LGEQFAS
-439 SGLLPA
+439 LA
-445 LSNDPFLGGG
+445 NISNKFLGGVYG
-455 YRTTMA
+455 TTMA
-461 AMGMLSTAGIV
+461 TMGMLSTAGIV

-489 EMSGAPE
+489 EMSGAPDE
-496 VIRERIEPLDAL
+496 VRERIEPLDTL

-538 VARYQAKILDLTT
+538 VARYQAGIIDLTS
-551 ITAAQATL
+551 ITSSQATL

-567 GTSLALNHPDVV
+567 GSALALNHPDVV

-592 SGTAINAVSVG
+592 SGTAINAVSIG

-617 IPGLRDGTAK
+617 IPGLREGTAK

-637 TRTALRLMVVPGAI
+637 TKTALRLMVVPGAI

-656 LVVGIFLGWAA
+656 IVVGVFLGWAA

-692 MDNAKKYVEMGHF
+692 MDNAKKYVEAGHF

-747 FVPLF
+747 FIPLF
-752 LSAIIIL
+752 LVALISLA

>member
-1 MFIIKAEAARWKF
+1 
-14 RNFQESRNPTLA
+14 LA
-26 FDPLILTTSLAVAGV
+26 FDPLILTTSLALVGVA
-41 LVALFL
+41 AAIFL
-47 VLSVRKYPKGNEK
+47 VYTVKKYSTGNEK
-60 MIEIWN
+60 MVAVWK

-77 RQFRTITI
+77 RQFRTIAV
-85 IAIIISLVILAA
+85 IAIIIAVVIVLA
-97 FSATVNFTYG
+97 FGATVNFTTG

-124 AYVALY
+124 AYIAMY

-163 AVISMSLLGL
+163 VVISMSLLGL
-173 SILYAAFR
+173 SLLYAVFG

-269 LIVSIIIF
+269 LIVSIILF
-277 NGVINPYYVTMPL
+277 QNLTGDAHDSAVRYYVTMPL
-290 IVRSLGIIATFVGL
+290 IVRSLGIVATFVGL
-304 AVAVL
+304 GVAVL

-320 RDGLLVA
+320 RDGLLVSA
-327 SLIAAILMFVATWY
+327 VIAAILVFIATWY
-341 VFGPSGL
+341 VFGPSGI
-348 TPSGSALGAYALYGC
+348 TPNGSATAAYDLYGC
-363 MLSGLAAG
+363 MLSGLVAG
-371 LLIVVYTEFYTGSE
+371 LLIVVYTEFYTGST
-385 AKPVITI
+385 AKSVITI

-403 IMSGNAVGM
+403 VMSGTSVGM
-412 ISSGLPVITVAVAP
+412 ISSGLPIITVAIAL

-431 LGEQFSGF
+431 LGIDFANAA
-439 SGLLPA
+439 GLPLGQ
-445 LSNDPFLGGG
+445 SFLGGVYG
-455 YRTTMA
+455 TTMA
-461 AMGMLSTAGIV
+461 TMGMLSTAGIV

-489 EMSGAPE
+489 EMSGAPNE
-496 VIRERIEPLDAL
+496 VRERIEPLDAL

-538 VARYQAKILDLTT
+538 VARYQAKILDLKL
-551 ITAAQATL
+551 ITSAQAAQ
-559 LGTKLSSL
+559 LGTQLSGL
-567 GTSLALNHPDVV
+567 GVSLALNHPDVV

-592 SGTAINAVSVG
+592 SGFTINAVAVG
-603 AYRMV
+603 AYRVV

-617 IPGLRDGTAK
+617 IPGLREGTVK
-627 PNYAAAVDIS
+627 PNYAAAVDLS
-637 TRTALRLMVVPGAI
+637 TRTALRLMVVPGII
-651 PVVAP
+651 PVLAP
-656 LVVGIFLGWAA
+656 IIVGVFLGWAA

-677 SAIPLAIMMMWGGAA
+677 AAIPLAIMMMWGGAA
-692 MDNAKKYVEMGHF
+692 MDNAKKYIEAGNL

-747 FVPLF
+747 FIPLF
-752 LSAIIIL
+752 LTAIIVFRIG

>member
-1 MFIIKAEAARWKF
+1 M
-14 RNFQESRNPTLA
+14 A
-26 FDPLILTTSLAVAGV
+26 FDPLLLTTSLAVVGV
-41 LVALFL
+41 IASIIL
-47 VLSVRKYPKGNEK
+47 VLSVKKYPTGNEK
-60 MIEIWN
+60 MVSIWK
-66 AIREGSNAYLK
+66 AIMEGANAYLK
-77 RQFRTITI
+77 RQFRTIGIIAVI
-85 IAIIISLVILAA
+85 IAIVILAA
-97 FSATVNFTYG
+97 FSTTFTVTYSA
-107 GEIALSF
+107 EIAFSF
-114 LLGVAFSLFA
+114 LLGVTFSLVA
-124 AYVALY
+124 AYIAMY

-141 AAEKSTYE
+141 AAEQSTYL

-269 LIVSIIIF
+269 LIVSIILFQGIS
-277 NGVINPYYVTMPL
+277 VYYVTMPL

-304 AVAVL
+304 AVAIF
-309 EKKFKNPIKPT
+309 EKKFKNPIKPS

-327 SLIAAILMFVATWY
+327 SVVAAILMFIATWY

-348 TPSGSALGAYALYGC
+348 TPSGSALAAYALYGC
-363 MLSGLAAG
+363 MVSGLAAG
-371 LLIVVYTEFYTGSE
+371 LLIVLYTEYYTGSE

-403 IMSGNAVGM
+403 IMSGTAVGM
-412 ISSGLPVITVAVAP
+412 ISSGLPVITVAITL
-426 LISFW
+426 LISFA
-431 LGEQFSGF
+431 LGEQFAVQAGIT
-439 SGLLPA
+439 
-445 LSNDPFLGGG
+445 DTFLGGVYG
-455 YRTTMA
+455 TTMA
-461 AMGMLSTAGIV
+461 TMGMLSTAGIV

-489 EMSGAPE
+489 EMSGAPVE
-496 VIRERIEPLDAL
+496 IRERIEPLDTL

-538 VARYQAKILDLTT
+538 VARYQAKITDLTT
-551 ITAAQATL
+551 ITSAQAAL

-567 GTSLALNHPDVV
+567 GSALALNHPDVV
-579 IGALIGA
+579 IGALIGG

-592 SGTAINAVSVG
+592 SGTAINAVSIG

-608 EEVRRQLRE
+608 EEVRRQFRE
-617 IPGLRDGTAK
+617 IPWLREGTAK

-656 LVVGIFLGWAA
+656 IVVGIFLGWAA

-692 MDNAKKYVEMGHF
+692 MDNAKKYVEAGHF

-747 FVPLF
+747 FIPLF
-752 LSAIIIL
+752 LVALISLA

>member
-1 MFIIKAEAARWKF
+1 M
-14 RNFQESRNPTLA
+14 A
-26 FDPLILTTSLAVAGV
+26 FDPLLLTTSLAVVGV
-41 LVALFL
+41 IASIIL
-47 VLSVRKYPKGNEK
+47 VLSVKNYPTGNEK
-60 MIEIWN
+60 MVAIWK
-66 AIREGSNAYLK
+66 AIMEGANAYLK
-77 RQFRTITI
+77 RQFRTIGIIAVI
-85 IAIIISLVILAA
+85 IAIVILAA
-97 FSATVNFTYG
+97 FTATFTLTYSA
-107 GEIALSF
+107 EIAFSF
-114 LLGVAFSLFA
+114 LLGVSFSLVA
-124 AYVALY
+124 AYIAMY

-141 AAEKSTYE
+141 AAEKSTYL

-269 LIVSIIIF
+269 LIVSIILFQGIS
-277 NGVINPYYVTMPL
+277 VYYVTMPL

-304 AVAVL
+304 AVAIF

-327 SLIAAILMFVATWY
+327 SVVAAILMFIATWY

-348 TPSGSALGAYALYGC
+348 TPSGSALAAYALYGC
-363 MLSGLAAG
+363 MVSGLAAG
-371 LLIVVYTEFYTGSE
+371 LLIVLYTEYYTGSE
-385 AKPVITI
+385 AKSVITI

-403 IMSGNAVGM
+403 IMSGTAVGM
-412 ISSGLPVITVAVAP
+412 ISSGLPVITVAITL
-426 LISFW
+426 LISFA
-431 LGEQFSGF
+431 LGEQFAVQAGIT
-439 SGLLPA
+439 
-445 LSNDPFLGGG
+445 DTFLGGVYG
-455 YRTTMA
+455 TTMA
-461 AMGMLSTAGIV
+461 TMGMLSTAGIV

-489 EMSGAPE
+489 EMSGAPVE
-496 VIRERIEPLDAL
+496 VRERIEPLDTL

-538 VARYQAKILDLTT
+538 VARYQAKITDLTT
-551 ITAAQATL
+551 ITSAQAAL

-567 GTSLALNHPDVV
+567 GSALALNHPDVV
-579 IGALIGA
+579 IGALIGG

-608 EEVRRQLRE
+608 EEVRRQFRE
-617 IPGLRDGTAK
+617 IPGLREGTAK

-656 LVVGIFLGWAA
+656 IVVGVFLGWAA

-692 MDNAKKYVEMGHF
+692 MDNAKKYVEAGHF

-747 FVPLF
+747 FIPLF
-752 LSAIIIL
+752 LVALISLA

>member
-1 MFIIKAEAARWKF
+1 
-14 RNFQESRNPTLA
+14 
-26 FDPLILTTSLAVAGV
+26 
-41 LVALFL
+41 
-47 VLSVRKYPKGNEK
+47 
-60 MIEIWN
+60 MIAIWT

-77 RQFRTITI
+77 RQFRTIAI

-97 FSATVNFTYG
+97 FGATINFTYG

-114 LLGVAFSLFA
+114 LLGVVFSLFA

-163 AVISMSLLGL
+163 VVISMSLLGL
-173 SILYAAFR
+173 SLLYAAFG

-269 LIVSIIIF
+269 LIVSIILF
-277 NGVINPYYVTMPL
+277 GGTSVYNSVSAYYVTMPL
-290 IVRSLGIIATFVGL
+290 IVRSLGIVATFVGL
-304 AVAVL
+304 AVAVY

-320 RDGLLVA
+320 RDGLVIA
-327 SLIAAILMFVATWY
+327 SAVAAILMFVATWY

-348 TPSGSALGAYALYGC
+348 TPSGSSLAAYALYGC
-363 MLSGLAAG
+363 MVSGLAAG
-371 LLIVVYTEFYTGSE
+371 LLIVIYTEFYTGSN

-392 AERSKSGPALT
+392 AERSQSGPALT
-403 IMSGNAVGM
+403 VMSGNAVGL
-412 ISSGLPVITVAVAP
+412 ISSGLPVITVAIAL
-426 LISFW
+426 LISFG
-431 LGEQFSGF
+431 LGEQFAN
-439 SGLLPA
+439 LIPA
-445 LSNDPFLGGG
+445 LKGNIFLGGVYG
-455 YRTTMA
+455 TTMA
-461 AMGMLSTAGIV
+461 TMGMLSTAGIV

-496 VIRERIEPLDAL
+496 IIRERIEPLDAL

-551 ITAAQATL
+551 ITGAQATL
-559 LGTKLSSL
+559 LGAKLSSL

-617 IPGLRDGTAK
+617 IPGLREGTAK

-656 LVVGIFLGWAA
+656 LVVGVFLGWAA
-667 VGALVVGATL
+667 VGALVVVATI

-747 FVPLF
+747 FIPLF
-752 LSAIIIL
+752 LVALISLA

>member
-1 MFIIKAEAARWKF
+1 M
-14 RNFQESRNPTLA
+14 A
-26 FDPLILTTSLAVAGV
+26 FDPLILTTSLAVIGV
-41 LVALFL
+41 IAAIIL
-47 VLSVRKYPKGNEK
+47 VLSVKKYPTGNEK
-60 MIEIWN
+60 MIAIWK
-66 AIREGSNAYLK
+66 AIMEGSNAYLK
-77 RQFRTITI
+77 RQFRTIGIIAVI
-85 IAIIISLVILAA
+85 IAIVIVAA
-97 FSATVNFTYG
+97 FGGIFSLTYG
-107 GEIALSF
+107 AEIAFSF
-114 LLGVAFSLFA
+114 LLGVTFSLVA
-124 AYVALY
+124 AYIAMY

-141 AAEKSTYE
+141 AAEKSTYL
-149 ALKVATLGGGALGL
+149 ALRVATLGGGALGL

-173 SILYAAFR
+173 SLLYAAFG

-269 LIVSIIIF
+269 LIVSIILFQGIS
-277 NGVINPYYVTMPL
+277 PYYVTMPL

-304 AVAVL
+304 AVAIF

-327 SLIAAILMFVATWY
+327 SVVAAILMLIATWY

-348 TPSGSALGAYALYGC
+348 TPSGSALAAYSLYGC
-363 MLSGLAAG
+363 MVSGLAAG
-371 LLIVVYTEFYTGSE
+371 LLIVLYTEYYTGSE
-385 AKPVITI
+385 AKSVITI

-403 IMSGNAVGM
+403 IMSGTAVGM
-412 ISSGLPVITVAVAP
+412 ISSGLPVITVAITL
-426 LISFW
+426 LISFG
-431 LGEQFSGF
+431 LGEQFAVQAGIS
-439 SGLLPA
+439 
-445 LSNDPFLGGG
+445 DTFLGGVYG
-455 YRTTMA
+455 TTMA
-461 AMGMLSTAGIV
+461 TMGMLSTAGIV

-496 VIRERIEPLDAL
+496 EVRERIEPLDTL

-538 VARYQAKILDLTT
+538 VARYQAKITDLTT
-551 ITAAQATL
+551 ITSAQAGL
-559 LGTKLSSL
+559 LATKLSSL
-567 GTSLALNHPDVV
+567 GSALALNHPDVV

-608 EEVRRQLRE
+608 EEVRRQFRE
-617 IPGLRDGTAK
+617 IPGLREGTAK

-656 LVVGIFLGWAA
+656 IVVGVFLGWAA

-692 MDNAKKYVEMGHF
+692 MDNAKKYVEAGHF

-747 FVPLF
+747 FIPLF
-752 LSAIIIL
+752 LAAIILL

>member
-1 MFIIKAEAARWKF
+1 M
-14 RNFQESRNPTLA
+14 A
-26 FDPLILTTSLAVAGV
+26 FDPLLLTTSLALAGV
-41 LVALFL
+41 VASIIF
-47 VLSVRKYPKGNEK
+47 VLSVKKYPTGNEK
-60 MIEIWN
+60 MIAIWK
-66 AIREGSNAYLK
+66 AIGEGSNAYLK
-77 RQFRTITI
+77 RQFRTIAV
-85 IAIIISLVILAA
+85 IAIIIAFVIVAA
-97 FSATVNFTYG
+97 FGATFSIIYG
-107 GEIALSF
+107 AEIAFSF
-114 LLGVAFSLFA
+114 LLGVAFSLVA
-124 AYVALY
+124 AYIAMY

-173 SILYAAFR
+173 SILYAVFR

-269 LIVSIIIF
+269 LIVSIILF
-277 NGVINPYYVTMPL
+277 KGVNVYYVTMPL

-304 AVAVL
+304 AVAVY

-327 SLIAAILMFVATWY
+327 SVVAAVLVFVATWY

-348 TPSGSALGAYALYGC
+348 TPSGNALAAFALYGC
-363 MLSGLAAG
+363 MISGLAAG
-371 LLIVVYTEFYTGSE
+371 LLIVLYTEFYTGSA
-385 AKPVITI
+385 AKSVITI

-403 IMSGNAVGM
+403 VMSGTAVGM
-412 ISSGLPVITVAVAP
+412 VSSGLPVVTVAIAL
-426 LISFW
+426 LISFG
-431 LGEQFSGF
+431 LGEQFASLA
-439 SGLLPA
+439 GLGNL
-445 LSNDPFLGGG
+445 FLGGVYG
-455 YRTTMA
+455 TTMA
-461 AMGMLSTAGIV
+461 TMGMLSTAGII

-489 EMSGAPE
+489 EMSGAPAE
-496 VIRERIEPLDAL
+496 IRERIDPLDAL

-538 VARYQAKILDLTT
+538 VARYKANIFDLVS
-551 ITAAQATL
+551 ITKAQAD
-559 LGTKLSSL
+559 SL
-567 GTSLALNHPDVV
+567 GSQLANLGGSLALNHPDVI
-579 IGALIGA
+579 IGTLIGA

-608 EEVRRQLRE
+608 EEVRRQFRE
-617 IPGLRDGTAK
+617 IPGLREGTAK

-637 TRTALRLMVVPGAI
+637 TKTALRLMVVPGAI

-656 LVVGIFLGWAA
+656 IVVGVFLGWAA

-692 MDNAKKYVEMGHF
+692 MDNAKKYVEAGNF

-747 FVPLF
+747 FIPLF
-752 LSAIIIL
+752 LAAIIIL

>member
-1 MFIIKAEAARWKF
+1 
-14 RNFQESRNPTLA
+14 LA
-26 FDPLILTTSLAVAGV
+26 FDPLILTTALAVAGV
-41 LVALFL
+41 LAAIFL

-60 MIEIWN
+60 MIAIWT

-77 RQFRTITI
+77 RQFRTIAI
-85 IAIIISLVILAA
+85 IAIIISLVIVAA
-97 FSATVNFTYG
+97 FGATVNFTYG
-107 GEIALSF
+107 SEIGLSF

-163 AVISMSLLGL
+163 VVISMSLLGL
-173 SILYAAFR
+173 SLLYAIFR
-181 DPGVLAGFGFGA
+181 DPGILAGFGFGA

-269 LIVSIIIF
+269 LIVSIILF
-277 NGVINPYYVTMPL
+277 QGINVYYVTMPL
-290 IVRSLGIIATFVGL
+290 IVRSLGIVATFVGL
-304 AVAVL
+304 AVAVF

-327 SLIAAILMFVATWY
+327 SVIAAILMFVATGY

-412 ISSGLPVITVAVAP
+412 ISSGLPVVTVAVAL

-431 LGEQFSGF
+431 LGEQFAGF

-445 LSNDPFLGGG
+445 LSNDPFLGGVYG
-455 YRTTMA
+455 TTMA

-496 VIRERIEPLDAL
+496 IIRERIEPLDAL

-551 ITAAQATL
+551 ITGAQATL

-617 IPGLRDGTAK
+617 IPGLREGTAK

-656 LVVGIFLGWAA
+656 LVVGVFLGWAA
-667 VGALVVGATL
+667 VGALVVGATI

-747 FVPLF
+747 FIPLF
-752 LSAIIIL
+752 LAAIIIL

>member
-1 MFIIKAEAARWKF
+1 
-14 RNFQESRNPTLA
+14 
-26 FDPLILTTSLAVAGV
+26 
-41 LVALFL
+41 
-47 VLSVRKYPKGNEK
+47 
-60 MIEIWN
+60 
-66 AIREGSNAYLK
+66 
-77 RQFRTITI
+77 
-85 IAIIISLVILAA
+85 
-97 FSATVNFTYG
+97 
-107 GEIALSF
+107 
-114 LLGVAFSLFA
+114 
-124 AYVALY
+124 
-130 SATNANVRSTA
+130 
-141 AAEKSTYE
+141 
-149 ALKVATLGGGALGL
+149 
-163 AVISMSLLGL
+163 MSLLGL
-173 SILYAAFR
+173 SLLYAVFR
-181 DPGVLAGFGFGA
+181 DPGILAGFGFGA

-304 AVAVL
+304 AVAVF

-327 SLIAAILMFVATWY
+327 SVIAAILMFVATWY
-341 VFGPSGL
+341 VFGPSA
-348 TPSGSALGAYALYGC
+348 SGSALAVYALYGC
-363 MLSGLAAG
+363 MVSGLAAG
-371 LLIVVYTEFYTGSE
+371 LLIVVYTEFYTGSN

-403 IMSGNAVGM
+403 VMSGNAVGL
-412 ISSGLPVITVAVAP
+412 ISSGLPVITVAVAL
-426 LISFW
+426 LISFG
-431 LGEQFSGF
+431 LGEQFA
-439 SGLLPA
+439 GLIPA
-445 LSNDPFLGGG
+445 LNGNPFLGGVYG
-455 YRTTMA
+455 TTMA
-461 AMGMLSTAGIV
+461 TMGMLSTAGIV

-529 LLFQAFVLE
+529 LLFQAFILE
-538 VARYQAKILDLTT
+538 VARYQAKIVDLTKISIDQVT
-551 ITAAQATL
+551 GPNGLA
-559 LGTKLSSL
+559 TKLSSL
-567 GTSLALNHPDVV
+567 GGSLALNHPDVV

-617 IPGLRDGTAK
+617 IPGLREGTAK

-637 TRTALRLMVVPGAI
+637 TKTALRLMVVPGAI

-656 LVVGIFLGWAA
+656 IVVGIFLGWAA
-667 VGALVVGATL
+667 VGALVVGATI

-747 FVPLF
+747 FIPLF
-752 LSAIIIL
+752 LSAIVIFH

>member
-1 MFIIKAEAARWKF
+1 M
-14 RNFQESRNPTLA
+14 A
-26 FDPLILTTSLAVAGV
+26 FDPLILTTGLALAGV
-41 LVALFL
+41 LAAIFL

-60 MIEIWN
+60 MIAIWT

-77 RQFRTITI
+77 RQFRTIAI

-97 FSATVNFTYG
+97 FGATVNFTYG
-107 GEIALSF
+107 SEIAFSF

-130 SATNANVRSTA
+130 SATNANVRATA

-163 AVISMSLLGL
+163 VVISMSLLGL
-173 SILYAAFR
+173 SLLYAIFR

-269 LIVSIIIF
+269 LIVSIILF
-277 NGVINPYYVTMPL
+277 QGINIYYVTMPL
-290 IVRSLGIIATFVGL
+290 IVRSLGIVATFVGL
-304 AVAVL
+304 AVAVF

-320 RDGLLVA
+320 RDGLLIA
-327 SLIAAILMFVATWY
+327 SVIAAILMFVATWY

-348 TPSGSALGAYALYGC
+348 TPSGSALGAIALYGC

-412 ISSGLPVITVAVAP
+412 ISSGLPVITVAITL

-431 LGEQFSGF
+431 LGEQFAGF

-445 LSNDPFLGGG
+445 LGNDPFLGGVYG
-455 YRTTMA
+455 TTMA

-538 VARYQAKILDLTT
+538 VARYQAKILDLTS

-617 IPGLRDGTAK
+617 IPGLREGTAK

-656 LVVGIFLGWAA
+656 IVVGVFLGWAA
-667 VGALVVGATL
+667 VGALVVGATI

-747 FVPLF
+747 FIPLF
-752 LSAIIIL
+752 LAAIIIL